1 MTNQWQAALREHPAQ
16 LIDTDWGPLSCRTGG
31 HGPDL
36 VLLHGIGSGSGSWA
50 NQLASL
56 SNDFR
61 ITAWDMPGYGDS
73 QRVDSPTCGAYA
85 SALTALLVA
94 RSVSWTVMVG
104 HSLGALVAACFA
116 RRRPERIRG
125 LVLASPAR
133 GHAHLSEAE
142 RRDKRE
148 TRLQRFTELGPQ
160 AHADSRAA
168 ALLSADADAD
178 QKELVRLNMAR
189 LHLAGY
195 ADAAQLLSDGDLLT
209 EVANIDLPCRVLCG
223 GADTITSPTQA
234 IEVAAAFP
242 GGREYREIAGA
253 GHACYIESPT
263 EFDKEVR
270 AFVETLA

>member
-1 MTNQWQAALREHPAQ
+1 MTSQWQTALREHPAQ
-16 LIDTDWGPLSCRTGG
+16 LIHTDWGPLSCRTGG
-31 HGPDL
+31 QGPDL

-50 NQLASL
+50 QQLASL
-56 SNDFR
+56 SDDFR

-73 QRVDSPTCGAYA
+73 HRIDSPTCGAYA
-85 SALTALLVA
+85 SALMALLVA

-116 RRRPERIRG
+116 RRWPERIRG

-133 GHAHLSEAE
+133 GHARLSEAE

-148 TRLQRFTELGPQ
+148 ARLRRFTELGPQ

-168 ALLSADADAD
+168 ALLSAGADD
-178 QKELVRLNMAR
+178 DKKELVRLNMAR
-189 LHLAGY
+189 LHLGGY

-209 EVANIDLPCRVLCG
+209 EVADLDVPGRVLCG
-223 GADTITSPTQA
+223 GADTITLPAQA
-234 IEVAAAFP
+234 REVASAFP
-242 GGREYREIAGA
+242 GGCEYREIAGA
-253 GHACYIESPT
+253 GHACYIEAPAA
-263 EFDKEVR
+263 FDREVR